1 MRLLELELQNIKA
14 YQAATIVFGPGVNGL
29 LGENGAGKTTILQAI
44 GYALFNYLGPTV
56 KDFTREGCSRG
67 AIRVQMRS
75 ARDNLTYDIHRTV
88 GGGSQNYVYNCDAG
102 FKVHE
107 GTDSV
112 LAFVQDHLGV
122 PGAPDMKVLFR
133 DAVGIAQGTFQAPF
147 LMGPAPRKDHFGPL
161 LGIEKYRRI
170 DADLNA
176 ARAYAQQLVADCR
189 AKLDRLEG
197 QLMPLDGLIARQLE
211 LQTAV
216 QTLEADIQAIAEV
229 RDDSRARLQQ
239 LDALE
244 HRIREVATQR
254 AEADLAQARLSERS
268 ASVNGAVAQ
277 AQEAAQQVA
286 RHAKAHRRYQEAEEQ
301 LKTIE
306 ADIQSRHGLRSK
318 RSRLQGEISL
328 LQGQIQDKQAQIAHL
343 HELQV
348 RWDALQPAKKEEE
361 DLRRK
366 LDRHPSQID
375 HIAALTEALEELR
388 SRRMRHETDRDA
400 IKAEVAKRDAAAR
413 RLAEIQALQAEHVD
427 DQQALELRQNSVAT
441 QRAALARQREAL
453 QQAPRHDHSPQVR
466 CPVCE
471 QGLSRD
477 LVSALTARLETE
489 MANRARTLD
498 ELQQQR
504 TVVVQAQ
511 DSLNGESNALQAAMA
526 ACRDQR
532 DLETCLSQLG
542 RLQEEIDARNR
553 ERESREAMQA
563 ARQQWQERR
572 KALRPAWEEW
582 ERADRDL
589 AAKSRWHEDLGRLQ
603 QTLRQK
609 ETAAAQIAAVTDQVE
624 ELEDKARRLRR
635 QQEEN
640 RSGYL
645 GYVAHAAAAQG
656 LANLEKEASGLARQ
670 MAQQVRQLSAL
681 QSLQAELEGQYAP
694 QQHRAL
700 KETVAGLQTELAG
713 KEATFQVQR
722 QNLEDVERDVAALH
736 VLAQERDRA
745 RKRLALLQR
754 RADRVNWLKDLM
766 RRALPQITAALIQNI
781 SELANVFFCSLM
793 GDHTRP
799 LQWDAEF
806 GIVLHVKGEER
817 TFRQLSGG
825 EQMAASLSV
834 IMALLRRLSNVRF
847 VFLDEPTGNLDV
859 GRRSQLASSLR
870 TLNGLE
876 QIFVISHDDTFEE
889 HLDHV
894 VRLEAGPTGSRVAAK
909 V

>member
-1 MRLLELELQNIKA
+1 M
-14 YQAATIVFGPGVNGL
+14 AA
-29 LGENGAGKTTILQAI
+29 
-44 GYALFNYLGPTV
+44 
-56 KDFTREGCSRG
+56 
-67 AIRVQMRS
+67 
-75 ARDNLTYDIHRTV
+75 
-88 GGGSQNYVYNCDAG
+88 
-102 FKVHE
+102 
-107 GTDSV
+107 
-112 LAFVQDHLGV
+112 
-122 PGAPDMKVLFR
+122 
-133 DAVGIAQGTFQAPF
+133 
-147 LMGPAPRKDHFGPL
+147 PAP
-161 LGIEKYRRI
+161 
-170 DADLNA
+170 
-176 ARAYAQQLVADCR
+176 
-189 AKLDRLEG
+189 
-197 QLMPLDGLIARQLE
+197 
-211 LQTAV
+211 
-216 QTLEADIQAIAEV
+216 
-229 RDDSRARLQQ
+229 
-239 LDALE
+239 
-244 HRIREVATQR
+244 IRE
-254 AEADLAQARLSERS
+254 LP
-268 ASVNGAVAQ
+268 
-277 AQEAAQQVA
+277 AA
-286 RHAKAHRRYQEAEEQ
+286 
-301 LKTIE
+301 
-306 ADIQSRHGLRSK
+306 
-318 RSRLQGEISL
+318 
-328 LQGQIQDKQAQIAHL
+328 
-343 HELQV
+343 
-348 RWDALQPAKKEEE
+348 
-361 DLRRK
+361 
-366 LDRHPSQID
+366 
-375 HIAALTEALEELR
+375 
-388 SRRMRHETDRDA
+388 
-400 IKAEVAKRDAAAR
+400 
-413 RLAEIQALQAEHVD
+413 
-427 DQQALELRQNSVAT
+427 
-441 QRAALARQREAL
+441 
-453 QQAPRHDHSPQVR
+453 
-466 CPVCE
+466 
-471 QGLSRD
+471 
-477 LVSALTARLETE
+477 
-489 MANRARTLD
+489 
-498 ELQQQR
+498 
-504 TVVVQAQ
+504 
-511 DSLNGESNALQAAMA
+511 
-526 ACRDQR
+526 
-532 DLETCLSQLG
+532 
-542 RLQEEIDARNR
+542 
-553 ERESREAMQA
+553 
-563 ARQQWQERR
+563 
-572 KALRPAWEEW
+572 
-582 ERADRDL
+582 
-589 AAKSRWHEDLGRLQ
+589 
-603 QTLRQK
+603 
-609 ETAAAQIAAVTDQVE
+609 AAAQIAAVTDQVE